1 MLCIDIDE
9 NKKAI
14 YIDRI
19 KQYIHKLDI
28 KKYDVYKLNPKIFGK
43 FGGADY
49 KVSHL
54 DIILSSAQEESYLE
68 EELINLEIEETKWH
82 NLCVEMEEGNCLE
95 YEDYDDEVVSENNTD
110 YSIEPDD
117 VKEYDRVKSIY
128 YMNIDLEYIVKDELK
143 NFSDPVNNHREHKNA
158 IIKLVRAN
166 SKYKNLNN
174 KKQLSSCVT
183 RVLNKTDIVYTFDLT
198 QRVYEIFLKS
208 CERNFEEVR
217 DLLLDLDKDID
228 KLNDISFNK
237 GLDYVEY
244 IVKLEKV
251 KYVLEKMIECE
262 NFREYPDL
270 KYYLLNGLKIEIEDS
285 NNYIKTTSRK
295 YKSEVRTSSKES
307 IRSKALELK
316 SEGIRN
322 NEIAR
327 RLGKSKGYISELLN
341 GKK

>member
-1 MLCIDIDE
+1 MLYKYIDEYKKSICIDSI
-9 NKKAI
+9 KH
-14 YIDRI
+14 YIN
-19 KQYIHKLDI
+19 KLDTR
-28 KKYDVYKLNPKIFGK
+28 KYDVYKFNPSIFGK
-43 FGGADY
+43 FGGVDY
-49 KVSHL
+49 KVSDL
-54 DIILSSAQEESYLE
+54 DMILSMAQEEGYSE
-68 EELINLEIEETKWH
+68 EECKH
-82 NLCVEMEEGNCLE
+82 LE

-117 VKEYDRVKSIY
+117 VKEYDRVKFIY

-208 CERNFEEVR
+208 CERNFKEVR
-217 DLLLDLDKDID
+217 DLLLDLDKDIESTID

-262 NFREYPDL
+262 NFKEYPDL

-327 RLGKSKGYISELLN
+327 ILGKSKGYISELLN

>member
-1 MLCIDIDE
+1 MYKYIDE
-9 NKKAI
+9 YKKSI
-14 YIDRI
+14 YIDSI
-19 KQYIHKLDI
+19 KYYINKLD
-28 KKYDVYKLNPKIFGK
+28 KRKYDVYKFNPSIFGK
-43 FGGADY
+43 FGGVDY
-49 KVSHL
+49 KVSDL
-54 DIILSSAQEESYLE
+54 DMILSMAQEEGYSE
-68 EELINLEIEETKWH
+68 EECKH
-82 NLCVEMEEGNCLE
+82 LE

-128 YMNIDLEYIVKDELK
+128 YMNIDLEYIIKDELK
-143 NFSDPVNNHREHKNA
+143 NFSDPANNHREHKNA

-217 DLLLDLDKDID
+217 DLLLDLDKDIESTID

-244 IVKLEKV
+244 IAKLGKV
-251 KYVLEKMIECE
+251 KSILEEMIESE
-262 NFREYPDL
+262 NFKEYPDL
-270 KYYLLNGLKIEIEDS
+270 KFYLLKGLKIEIEDS

-307 IRSKALELK
+307 IRSKAKELK
-316 SEGIRN
+316 SKGVRN